1 MKFLFLLLILFLS
14 GCTNPSIVEPNE
26 VSVLEN
32 KVSVLEEK
40 LGIYEAAEAKRSTR
54 LLLDG
59 QTNRQLLKDAKEL
72 MLNMWQAST
81 FCGEYA
87 LCDSACDFGDY
98 SKSDYLE
105 FCNAYYYSFKET
117 DYDEIELRLEEI
129 LN

>member
-1 MKFLFLLLILFLS
+1 MKFLFLLLVLFLG
-14 GCTNPSIVEPNE
+14 GCVTEQDTVD
-26 VSVLEN
+26 LED

-40 LGIYEAAEAKRSTR
+40 LGIYEAAEAKRNTR

-59 QTNRQLLKDAKEL
+59 QRNRELLKDTKDL

-81 FCGEYA
+81 FCGDYA
-87 LCDSACDFGDY
+87 LCGSACDLGEY

-105 FCNAYYYSFKET
+105 LCKIYYYSFAET
-117 DYDEIELRLEEI
+117 DYDEIELRLEEV